1 MIHIW
6 LPTQHA
12 ALRLWQ
18 QTTQTWQTAD
28 NWQTLATLA
37 NLQTTQSAKLQACL
51 YFPSV
56 SLLTIQPTLSA
67 SQLNTLGDTGRR
79 YLFEDISIGSV
90 EDLQVKIQPT
100 STNSELPAL
109 FGLHAADI
117 HSWINA
123 ASLAGIEIIALLPD
137 FLLLPTIDPRIDTRM
152 DTSIATSTNARATE
166 TRTAETRVTPTTSAV
181 YYQDADTQLLKLHTY
196 HGMAVSFLPLVLTKL
211 PMLETLYL
219 TGFHDETVAQQLT
232 SMPNLSIASS
242 ELLPTPIKDPI
253 RHFFNFATIK
263 GKTTLAPYAK
273 VIALVTVCAL
283 LTAFMVDALRW
294 YYYNQAQKQ
303 AAILLAQQ
311 YTQWFPNE
319 PLSSKLTLQRQLSGK
334 LTTQQSATPN
344 VLQILSSIQPVL
356 QQYQLTAK
364 QLNFQNNHLQLQL
377 LSSSADSLNKAVN
390 DMVNKGIKAK
400 LGSVDAAIPAAMSSN
415 TASAVSSAVAPTSA
429 GSALAMI
436 DIELAD

>member
-28 NWQTLATLA
+28 DWQTLATLA

-67 SQLNTLGDTGRR
+67 SQLNALGDTGRR

-100 STNSELPAL
+100 ATNSELPAL

-123 ASLAGIEIIALLPD
+123 ASLAGIEIVALVPD
-137 FLLLPTIDPRIDTRM
+137 FLLLPTIDTSMNTRAI
-152 DTSIATSTNARATE
+152 S
-166 TRTAETRVTPTTSAV
+166 TTSAV

-219 TGFHDETVAQQLT
+219 TGFHDETVAQQLA

-242 ELLPTPIKDPI
+242 ELLPTPIKDPV

-273 VIALVTVCAL
+273 VIALVSVCAL

-303 AAILLAQQ
+303 AATLLAQQ
-311 YTQWFPNE
+311 YAQWFPNE

-344 VLQILSSIQPVL
+344 LLQTLSSIQPVL

-377 LSSSADSLNKAVN
+377 LSSSTDSLNKAVN

-436 DIELAD
+436 DIELAE

>member
-56 SLLTIQPTLSA
+56 NLLTIQPTLSA
-67 SQLNTLGDTGRR
+67 SQLNALGDTGRR

-90 EDLQVKIQPT
+90 EDLQVKIQPAV
-100 STNSELPAL
+100 SNSELPAL

-123 ASLAGIEIIALLPD
+123 ASLAGIEIVALVPD
-137 FLLLPTIDPRIDTRM
+137 FLLLPTIDTSMNTRA
-152 DTSIATSTNARATE
+152 I
-166 TRTAETRVTPTTSAV
+166 PTTSAV

-219 TGFHDETVAQQLT
+219 TGFHDETVAQQLA
-232 SMPNLSIASS
+232 SMPNLSIESS
-242 ELLPTPIKDPI
+242 ELLPTPIKDPV

-263 GKTTLAPYAK
+263 GKTTLAPYVK

-283 LTAFMVDALRW
+283 LTAFVVDALRW

-303 AAILLAQQ
+303 AATLLAQQ
-311 YTQWFPNE
+311 YAQWFPNE

-344 VLQILSSIQPVL
+344 VLQTLSSIQPVL

-400 LGSVDAAIPAAMSSN
+400 LGSVDAAMPAAMSSN
-415 TASAVSSAVAPTSA
+415 TASAVSSAVATTSA

>member
-28 NWQTLATLA
+28 DWQTLATLA

-56 SLLTIQPTLSA
+56 NLLTIQPTLTA
-67 SQLNTLGDTGRR
+67 SQLNALGDTGRR

-100 STNSELPAL
+100 ATNSELPAL

-123 ASLAGIEIIALLPD
+123 ASLAGIEIVALLPD
-137 FLLLPTIDPRIDTRM
+137 FLLLPTIDVRIDTRA
-152 DTSIATSTNARATE
+152 I
-166 TRTAETRVTPTTSAV
+166 PTTSAV

-219 TGFHDETVAQQLT
+219 TGFHDETVAQQLA

-242 ELLPTPIKDPI
+242 ELLPTPIKDPL

-263 GKTTLAPYAK
+263 GKTMLAPYAK
-273 VIALVTVCAL
+273 VIALVTICAL
-283 LTAFMVDALRW
+283 LTAFVVDALRW

-303 AAILLAQQ
+303 AATLLAQQ
-311 YTQWFPNE
+311 YAQWFPNE

-344 VLQILSSIQPVL
+344 LLQTLSSIQPVL
-356 QQYQLTAK
+356 QQYQMTAK

-400 LGSVDAAIPAAMSSN
+400 LGAVDAAMSSN
-415 TASAVSSAVAPTSA
+415 TASTVYSAGAPTSA

>member
-28 NWQTLATLA
+28 DWQTLATLA

-56 SLLTIQPTLSA
+56 NLLTIQPTLSA
-67 SQLNTLGDTGRR
+67 SQLNALGDTGRR

-90 EDLQVKIQPT
+90 DDLQVKIQPT
-100 STNSELPAL
+100 STNSEFPAL

-123 ASLAGIEIIALLPD
+123 ASLAGIEIIALVPD
-137 FLLLPTIDPRIDTRM
+137 FLLLPTIDTRIDTKM
-152 DTSIATSTNARATE
+152 DIRIATSTNTRATE
-166 TRTAETRVTPTTSAV
+166 TRATTSAV

-219 TGFHDETVAQQLT
+219 TGFHDETVAQQLA

-283 LTAFMVDALRW
+283 LTAFVVDALRW

-344 VLQILSSIQPVL
+344 VLQTLSSIQPVL

-400 LGSVDAAIPAAMSSN
+400 LGSVDAAMPAAMSSN

-436 DIELAD
+436 DIELAE

>member
-56 SLLTIQPTLSA
+56 SLLTIQPTLTA
-67 SQLNTLGDTGRR
+67 SQLNALGDTGRR

-100 STNSELPAL
+100 ATNSELPAL

-123 ASLAGIEIIALLPD
+123 AALAGIEIVALLPD
-137 FLLLPTIDPRIDTRM
+137 FLLLPTIDNRIDTRI
-152 DTSIATSTNARATE
+152 DTSMNTRAI
-166 TRTAETRVTPTTSAV
+166 PTTSAV
-181 YYQDADTQLLKLHTY
+181 YYQDTDTQLLKLHTY

-219 TGFHDETVAQQLT
+219 TGSHDETVAQQLT

-242 ELLPTPIKDPI
+242 ELLSTPIKDPV

-283 LTAFMVDALRW
+283 LTAFVVDALRW

-303 AAILLAQQ
+303 AATLLAQQ
-311 YTQWFPNE
+311 YAQWFPNE

-344 VLQILSSIQPVL
+344 LLQTLSSIQPVL

-429 GSALAMI
+429 GSTLAMI

>member
-67 SQLNTLGDTGRR
+67 SQLNALGDTGRR

-100 STNSELPAL
+100 ATNSELPAL

-123 ASLAGIEIIALLPD
+123 ASLAGIEIIALVPD
-137 FLLLPTIDPRIDTRM
+137 FLLLPTIDTRIDTSM
-152 DTSIATSTNARATE
+152 NTRAI
-166 TRTAETRVTPTTSAV
+166 PTTSAV

-219 TGFHDETVAQQLT
+219 TGFHDETVAQQLA
-232 SMPNLSIASS
+232 SMPNLSIESS
-242 ELLPTPIKDPI
+242 ELLPTPIKDPV

-283 LTAFMVDALRW
+283 LTAFVVDALRW

-303 AAILLAQQ
+303 ASTLLAQQ
-311 YTQWFPNE
+311 YAQWFPNE

-344 VLQILSSIQPVL
+344 VLQTLSSIQPVL

-377 LSSSADSLNKAVN
+377 LSSSADSLSKAVN
-390 DMVNKGIKAK
+390 EMVNKGIKAK
-400 LGSVDAAIPAAMSSN
+400 LGSVDAAMPAAMSSN
-415 TASAVSSAVAPTSA
+415 TASAVSSALAPTSA

>member
-28 NWQTLATLA
+28 DWQTLATLA

-67 SQLNTLGDTGRR
+67 SQLNALGDTGRR

-90 EDLQVKIQPT
+90 EDLQVKIQPAV
-100 STNSELPAL
+100 SNSELPAL

-123 ASLAGIEIIALLPD
+123 ASLAGIEIVALVPD
-137 FLLLPTIDPRIDTRM
+137 FLLLPTIDTRI
-152 DTSIATSTNARATE
+152 DTSIATSTNTKATE
-166 TRTAETRVTPTTSAV
+166 TRATTSAV

-219 TGFHDETVAQQLT
+219 TGFHDETVAQQLA

-242 ELLPTPIKDPI
+242 ELLPTPIKDPV

-273 VIALVTVCAL
+273 VIALVSVCAL
-283 LTAFMVDALRW
+283 LTAFAVDALRW

-303 AAILLAQQ
+303 AATLLAQQ
-311 YTQWFPNE
+311 YAQWFPNE
-319 PLSSKLTLQRQLSGK
+319 PLSSKLTLRRQLSGK
-334 LTTQQSATPN
+334 LTTQQSATPS
-344 VLQILSSIQPVL
+344 VLQTLSSIQPVL

-400 LGSVDAAIPAAMSSN
+400 LGSVDAAMPAAMSSN
-415 TASAVSSAVAPTSA
+415 TASAVSSALAPTSA

>member
-28 NWQTLATLA
+28 DWQTLATLA

-67 SQLNTLGDTGRR
+67 SQLNALGDTGRR

-90 EDLQVKIQPT
+90 EDLQVKIQPMV
-100 STNSELPAL
+100 SNSELPAL
-109 FGLHAADI
+109 FGLHAADV

-123 ASLAGIEIIALLPD
+123 AALAGIEIVALLPD
-137 FLLLPTIDPRIDTRM
+137 FLLLPTIDNRIDTSM
-152 DTSIATSTNARATE
+152 NTRAI
-166 TRTAETRVTPTTSAV
+166 PTTSAV
-181 YYQDADTQLLKLHTY
+181 YYQDTDTQLLKLHTY

-219 TGFHDETVAQQLT
+219 TGFHDETVIQQLA
-232 SMPNLSIASS
+232 SMPNLSVESS
-242 ELLPTPIKDPI
+242 ELLPTPIKDPV

-273 VIALVTVCAL
+273 VIVLVSVCAL
-283 LTAFMVDALRW
+283 LTTFAVDALRW

-303 AAILLAQQ
+303 AATLLAQQ
-311 YTQWFPNE
+311 YAQWFPNE
-319 PLSSKLTLQRQLSGK
+319 PLNSKLTLQRQLSGK

-344 VLQILSSIQPVL
+344 VLQTLSSIQPIL

-364 QLNFQNNHLQLQL
+364 QLNF
-377 LSSSADSLNKAVN
+377 SK
-390 DMVNKGIKAK
+390 
-400 LGSVDAAIPAAMSSN
+400 
-415 TASAVSSAVAPTSA
+415 
-429 GSALAMI
+429 
-436 DIELAD
+436 

>member
-28 NWQTLATLA
+28 DWQTLATLA

-56 SLLTIQPTLSA
+56 NLLTIQPTLTA
-67 SQLNTLGDTGRR
+67 SQLNALGDTGRR

-100 STNSELPAL
+100 ATNSELPAL

-137 FLLLPTIDPRIDTRM
+137 FLLLPTIDNRIDTRI
-152 DTSIATSTNARATE
+152 DTSIATSTNTKATE
-166 TRTAETRVTPTTSAV
+166 TRATTSAV

-219 TGFHDETVAQQLT
+219 TGFHDETVAQQLA

-242 ELLPTPIKDPI
+242 ELLPTPIKDPV

-273 VIALVTVCAL
+273 VIALVSVCAL
-283 LTAFMVDALRW
+283 LTAFAVDALRW

-303 AAILLAQQ
+303 ASTLLAQQ
-311 YTQWFPNE
+311 YAQWFPNE

-344 VLQILSSIQPVL
+344 VLQTLSSIQPVL

-377 LSSSADSLNKAVN
+377 LSSSTDSLNKAVN

-400 LGSVDAAIPAAMSSN
+400 LGSVDAAIPAAMPSN
-415 TASAVSSAVAPTSA
+415 TASAVSSAVAPTST

>member
-28 NWQTLATLA
+28 DWQTLATLA

-67 SQLNTLGDTGRR
+67 SQLNALGDTGRR
-79 YLFEDISIGSV
+79 YLFEDISIGSI
-90 EDLQVKIQPT
+90 EDLQVKIQPAV
-100 STNSELPAL
+100 SNSELPAL
-109 FGLHAADI
+109 FGLHAADM

-123 ASLAGIEIIALLPD
+123 AALAGIEIVALLPD
-137 FLLLPTIDPRIDTRM
+137 FLLLPTIDNRIDNRIDTSM
-152 DTSIATSTNARATE
+152 NT
-166 TRTAETRVTPTTSAV
+166 TAIPTTSAV
-181 YYQDADTQLLKLHTY
+181 YYQDTDTQLLKLHTY

-219 TGFHDETVAQQLT
+219 TGFHDETVIQQLA
-232 SMPNLSIASS
+232 SMPNLSVESS
-242 ELLPTPIKDPI
+242 ELLPTPIKDPV

-273 VIALVTVCAL
+273 VIVLVSVCAL
-283 LTAFMVDALRW
+283 LTTFAVDALRW

-303 AAILLAQQ
+303 ASTLLAQQ
-311 YTQWFPNE
+311 YAQWFPNE
-319 PLSSKLTLQRQLSGK
+319 PLNSKLTLQRQLSGK

-344 VLQILSSIQPVL
+344 VLQTLSSIQPIL

-377 LSSSADSLNKAVN
+377 LSSSNDSLNKAVN

-400 LGSVDAAIPAAMSSN
+400 LGSVDAAMPAAMSSN
-415 TASAVSSAVAPTSA
+415 TASAVSSAVAPNSA

>member
-28 NWQTLATLA
+28 DWQTLATLA

-56 SLLTIQPTLSA
+56 NLLTIQPTLSA
-67 SQLNTLGDTGRR
+67 SQLNALGDTGRR

-100 STNSELPAL
+100 ATNSELPAL
-109 FGLHAADI
+109 FGLHAADM

-123 ASLAGIEIIALLPD
+123 AALAGIEIVALLPD
-137 FLLLPTIDPRIDTRM
+137 FLLLPTIDNRIDTRM
-152 DTSIATSTNARATE
+152 DTSIAT
-166 TRTAETRVTPTTSAV
+166 TSAV
-181 YYQDADTQLLKLHTY
+181 YYQDTDTQLLKLHTY

-219 TGFHDETVAQQLT
+219 TGFHDETVIQQLA
-232 SMPNLSIASS
+232 SMPNLSVESS
-242 ELLPTPIKDPI
+242 ELLPTPIKDPV

-273 VIALVTVCAL
+273 VIALVIVCAL
-283 LTAFMVDALRW
+283 LTAFVVDALRW

-303 AAILLAQQ
+303 ASTLLAQQ
-311 YTQWFPNE
+311 YAQWFPNE

-344 VLQILSSIQPVL
+344 VLQTLSSIQPVL

-377 LSSSADSLNKAVN
+377 LSSSNDSLNKAVN

-400 LGSVDAAIPAAMSSN
+400 LGSVDAAMPAAMSSN
-415 TASAVSSAVAPTSA
+415 TASAVSSAVAPNSA

>member
-28 NWQTLATLA
+28 DWQTLATLA

-67 SQLNTLGDTGRR
+67 SQLNALGDTGRR

-100 STNSELPAL
+100 ATNSELPAL

-137 FLLLPTIDPRIDTRM
+137 FLLLPTIDNRIDTRI
-152 DTSIATSTNARATE
+152 DTSIATSTNTKATE
-166 TRTAETRVTPTTSAV
+166 TRATTSAV

-219 TGFHDETVAQQLT
+219 TGFHDETVAQQLA

-242 ELLPTPIKDPI
+242 ELLPTPIKDPV

-273 VIALVTVCAL
+273 VIALVSVCAL
-283 LTAFMVDALRW
+283 LTAFAVDALRW

-303 AAILLAQQ
+303 ASTLLAQQ
-311 YTQWFPNE
+311 YAQWFPNE

-344 VLQILSSIQPVL
+344 VLQTLSSIQPVL

-364 QLNFQNNHLQLQL
+364 QLSFQNNHLQLQL
-377 LSSSADSLNKAVN
+377 LSSSTDSLNKAVN

-400 LGSVDAAIPAAMSSN
+400 LGSVDAAIPTAMSSN
-415 TASAVSSAVAPTSA
+415 TASAVSSAVALTSA

>member
-28 NWQTLATLA
+28 DWQTLATLA

-67 SQLNTLGDTGRR
+67 SQLNALGDTGRR

-100 STNSELPAL
+100 ATNSELPAL

-123 ASLAGIEIIALLPD
+123 ASLAGIEIVALLPD
-137 FLLLPTIDPRIDTRM
+137 FLLLPSIDTRM
-152 DTSIATSTNARATE
+152 DTSTNTKARDSRA
-166 TRTAETRVTPTTSAV
+166 TTSAV
-181 YYQDADTQLLKLHTY
+181 YYQDADTQLLKIHTY

-219 TGFHDETVAQQLT
+219 TGFHDETVTQQLA
-232 SMPNLSIASS
+232 SMPNLSIESS
-242 ELLPTPIKDPI
+242 ELLPTPIKDPV

-273 VIALVTVCAL
+273 VIALVTICAL
-283 LTAFMVDALRW
+283 LTAFVVDALRW

-303 AAILLAQQ
+303 AATLLAQQ
-311 YTQWFPNE
+311 YAQWFPNE

-334 LTTQQSATPN
+334 LTTQQSATPS
-344 VLQILSSIQPVL
+344 VLQTLSSIQPVL

-400 LGSVDAAIPAAMSSN
+400 LGSVDAAIPAAMPSN
-415 TASAVSSAVAPTSA
+415 TASAVSSAVAPTAA

>member
-28 NWQTLATLA
+28 DWQTLATLA

-56 SLLTIQPTLSA
+56 NLLTIQPTLTA
-67 SQLNTLGDTGRR
+67 SQLNALGDTGRR

-100 STNSELPAL
+100 STNSEFPAL

-123 ASLAGIEIIALLPD
+123 ASLAGIELVALVPD
-137 FLLLPTIDPRIDTRM
+137 FLLLPTIDTRIDTRV
-152 DTSIATSTNARATE
+152 DTSINTSTNTRATE
-166 TRTAETRVTPTTSAV
+166 TRATPTTSAV

-219 TGFHDETVAQQLT
+219 TGFHDETVAQQLA
-232 SMPNLSIASS
+232 SMPNLSIESS
-242 ELLPTPIKDPI
+242 ELLPTSIKDPV

-303 AAILLAQQ
+303 AATLLAQQ
-311 YTQWFPNE
+311 YAQWFPNE
-319 PLSSKLTLQRQLSGK
+319 PLNSKLTLQRQLSGK

-344 VLQILSSIQPVL
+344 LLQTLSSIQPVL

-415 TASAVSSAVAPTSA
+415 TASAVSSAVAPTST
-429 GSALAMI
+429 GSTLAMI
-436 DIELAD
+436 DIELTD

>member
-28 NWQTLATLA
+28 DWQTLATLA

-67 SQLNTLGDTGRR
+67 SQLNALGDTGRR

-100 STNSELPAL
+100 VSNSELPAL

-137 FLLLPTIDPRIDTRM
+137 FLLLPTIDTSMNTRA
-152 DTSIATSTNARATE
+152 I
-166 TRTAETRVTPTTSAV
+166 PTTSAV

-219 TGFHDETVAQQLT
+219 TGFHDETVIQQLA
-232 SMPNLSIASS
+232 SMPNLSVESS
-242 ELLPTPIKDPI
+242 ELLPTPIKDPV

-273 VIALVTVCAL
+273 VIVLVSVCAL
-283 LTAFMVDALRW
+283 LTAFVVDALRW

-303 AAILLAQQ
+303 ASTLLAQQ
-311 YTQWFPNE
+311 YAQWFPNE

-344 VLQILSSIQPVL
+344 LLQTLSSIQPVL

-377 LSSSADSLNKAVN
+377 LSSSADSLSKAVN
-390 DMVNKGIKAK
+390 EMVNKGIKAK
-400 LGSVDAAIPAAMSSN
+400 LGSVDAAMPAAMSSN
-415 TASAVSSAVAPTSA
+415 TASAVSSALAPTSA

>member
-28 NWQTLATLA
+28 DWQTLATLA

-56 SLLTIQPTLSA
+56 NLLTIQPTLTA
-67 SQLNTLGDTGRR
+67 SQLNALGDTGRR

-90 EDLQVKIQPT
+90 EDLQVKIQPAV
-100 STNSELPAL
+100 TNSELPAL

-123 ASLAGIEIIALLPD
+123 ASLAGIEIVALLPD
-137 FLLLPTIDPRIDTRM
+137 FLLLPTIDTRIDTSM
-152 DTSIATSTNARATE
+152 NTRAIS
-166 TRTAETRVTPTTSAV
+166 TTSAV

-219 TGFHDETVAQQLT
+219 TGFHDETVAQQLA

-242 ELLPTPIKDPI
+242 ELLPTPIKDPV

-283 LTAFMVDALRW
+283 LTAFVVDALRW

-344 VLQILSSIQPVL
+344 VLQTLSSIQPVL

-377 LSSSADSLNKAVN
+377 LSSSNDSLNKAVN

-436 DIELAD
+436 DIELAE

>member
-28 NWQTLATLA
+28 DWQTLATLA

-56 SLLTIQPTLSA
+56 NLLTIQPTLTA
-67 SQLNTLGDTGRR
+67 SQLNALGDTGRR

-90 EDLQVKIQPT
+90 EDLQVKIQPAVR
-100 STNSELPAL
+100 NSELPAL

-123 ASLAGIEIIALLPD
+123 AALAGIEIIALLPD
-137 FLLLPTIDPRIDTRM
+137 FLLLPTIDNRIDTSM
-152 DTSIATSTNARATE
+152 NTRAI
-166 TRTAETRVTPTTSAV
+166 PTTSAV
-181 YYQDADTQLLKLHTY
+181 YYQDTDTQLLKLHTY

-219 TGFHDETVAQQLT
+219 TGFHHETVIQQLA
-232 SMPNLSIASS
+232 SMPNLSVESS
-242 ELLPTPIKDPI
+242 ELLPTPIKDPV

-273 VIALVTVCAL
+273 VIALVSVCAL

-303 AAILLAQQ
+303 AATLLAQQ
-311 YTQWFPNE
+311 YAQWFPNE

-344 VLQILSSIQPVL
+344 LLQTLSSIQPVL

-377 LSSSADSLNKAVN
+377 LSSSTDSLNKAVN

>member
-100 STNSELPAL
+100 ATNSELPAL

-123 ASLAGIEIIALLPD
+123 ASLAGIEIVALLPD
-137 FLLLPTIDPRIDTRM
+137 FLLLPTIDTRIDTSM
-152 DTSIATSTNARATE
+152 NTRAIS
-166 TRTAETRVTPTTSAV
+166 TTSAV

-219 TGFHDETVAQQLT
+219 TGFHDETVAQQLA
-232 SMPNLSIASS
+232 SMPNLSIESS
-242 ELLPTPIKDPI
+242 ELLPTPIKDPV

-283 LTAFMVDALRW
+283 LTAFVVDALRW

-303 AAILLAQQ
+303 AATLLAQQ
-311 YTQWFPNE
+311 YAQWFPNE
-319 PLSSKLTLQRQLSGK
+319 PLNSKLTLQRQLSGK

-344 VLQILSSIQPVL
+344 VLQTLSSIQPVL

-400 LGSVDAAIPAAMSSN
+400 LGSVDAAMPAAMSSN

>member
-28 NWQTLATLA
+28 DWQTLATLA

-56 SLLTIQPTLSA
+56 NLLTIQPTLSA
-67 SQLNTLGDTGRR
+67 SQLNALGDTGRR

-100 STNSELPAL
+100 ATNSELPAL
-109 FGLHAADI
+109 FGLHAADM

-123 ASLAGIEIIALLPD
+123 AALAGIEIIALLPE
-137 FLLLPTIDPRIDTRM
+137 FLLLPTIDTRI
-152 DTSIATSTNARATE
+152 DTSIATSTNTKARDSRATE
-166 TRTAETRVTPTTSAV
+166 TRATPTTSAV

-219 TGFHDETVAQQLT
+219 TGFHDETVIQQLA
-232 SMPNLSIASS
+232 SMPNLSVESS
-242 ELLPTPIKDPI
+242 ELLPTPIKDPV

-263 GKTTLAPYAK
+263 GKTTLAPYTK
-273 VIALVTVCAL
+273 VIVLVSVCAL
-283 LTAFMVDALRW
+283 LTTFAVDALRW

-303 AAILLAQQ
+303 AATLLAQQ
-311 YTQWFPNE
+311 YAQWFPNE
-319 PLSSKLTLQRQLSGK
+319 PLNSKLTLQRQLSGK

-344 VLQILSSIQPVL
+344 VLQTLSSIQPIL

-377 LSSSADSLNKAVN
+377 LSSSNDSLNKAVN

-400 LGSVDAAIPAAMSSN
+400 LGSVDAAMPAAMSSN
-415 TASAVSSAVAPTSA
+415 TASAVSSAVAPNSA

>member
-28 NWQTLATLA
+28 DWQTLATLA

-56 SLLTIQPTLSA
+56 SLLTIQPTLTA
-67 SQLNTLGDTGRR
+67 SQLNALGDTGRR

-100 STNSELPAL
+100 ATNSELPAL

-123 ASLAGIEIIALLPD
+123 ASLAGIELVALVPD
-137 FLLLPTIDPRIDTRM
+137 FLLLPTIDTRIDTRV
-152 DTSIATSTNARATE
+152 DTSINTSTNMRN
-166 TRTAETRVTPTTSAV
+166 AETRATPTTSAV

-219 TGFHDETVAQQLT
+219 TGFHDETVAQQLA

-242 ELLPTPIKDPI
+242 ELLPTPIKDPV

-283 LTAFMVDALRW
+283 LTAFVVDALRW

-303 AAILLAQQ
+303 AATLLAQQ
-311 YTQWFPNE
+311 YAQWFPNE
-319 PLSSKLTLQRQLSGK
+319 PLSSKLTLRRQLSGK

-344 VLQILSSIQPVL
+344 LLQTLSSIQPVL

-400 LGSVDAAIPAAMSSN
+400 LGSVDAAMPAAMSSN

>member
-1 MIHIW
+1 VIHIW

-28 NWQTLATLA
+28 DWQTLATLA

-67 SQLNTLGDTGRR
+67 SQLNALGDTGRR

-100 STNSELPAL
+100 ATNSELPAL

-137 FLLLPTIDPRIDTRM
+137 FLLLPTIDTRI
-152 DTSIATSTNARATE
+152 DTSIATSTNTKATE
-166 TRTAETRVTPTTSAV
+166 TRATTSAV

-219 TGFHDETVAQQLT
+219 TGFHDETVAQQLA

-242 ELLPTPIKDPI
+242 ELLPTPIKDPV

-273 VIALVTVCAL
+273 VIALVSVCAL
-283 LTAFMVDALRW
+283 LTAFAVDALRW

-303 AAILLAQQ
+303 ASTLLAQQ
-311 YTQWFPNE
+311 YAQWFPNE

-344 VLQILSSIQPVL
+344 VLQTLSSIQPVL

-364 QLNFQNNHLQLQL
+364 QLSFQNNHLQLQL
-377 LSSSADSLNKAVN
+377 LSSSTDSLNKAVN

-400 LGSVDAAIPAAMSSN
+400 LGSVDAAIPTAMSSN
-415 TASAVSSAVAPTSA
+415 TASAVSSAVALTSA

>member
-28 NWQTLATLA
+28 DWQTLATLA

-56 SLLTIQPTLSA
+56 NLLTIQPTLTA
-67 SQLNTLGDTGRR
+67 SQLNALGDTGRR

-90 EDLQVKIQPT
+90 EDLQVKIQPAV
-100 STNSELPAL
+100 TNSELPAL

-123 ASLAGIEIIALLPD
+123 AALAGIEIVALLPD
-137 FLLLPTIDPRIDTRM
+137 FLLLPTIDTRIDTRI
-152 DTSIATSTNARATE
+152 DTSIATSTNTKVIE
-166 TRTAETRVTPTTSAV
+166 TRATPTTSAV

-219 TGFHDETVAQQLT
+219 TGFHDETVIQQLA
-232 SMPNLSIASS
+232 SMPNLSVESS
-242 ELLPTPIKDPI
+242 ELLPTPIKDPV

-273 VIALVTVCAL
+273 VIVLVSVCAL
-283 LTAFMVDALRW
+283 LTTFAVDALRW

-303 AAILLAQQ
+303 AATLLAQQ
-311 YTQWFPNE
+311 YAQWFPNE
-319 PLSSKLTLQRQLSGK
+319 PLNSKLTLQRQLSGK

-344 VLQILSSIQPVL
+344 VLQTLSSIQPIL

-377 LSSSADSLNKAVN
+377 LSSSNDSLNKAVN

-400 LGSVDAAIPAAMSSN
+400 LGSVDAAMPAAMSSN
-415 TASAVSSAVAPTSA
+415 TASAVSSAVAPNSA

>member
-56 SLLTIQPTLSA
+56 NLLTIQPTLSA
-67 SQLNTLGDTGRR
+67 SQLNALGDAGRR

-100 STNSELPAL
+100 TTNSELPAL

-123 ASLAGIEIIALLPD
+123 ASLAGIEIIALVPD
-137 FLLLPTIDPRIDTRM
+137 FLLLPTIDPRIDT
-152 DTSIATSTNARATE
+152 SIATSTNAKATE
-166 TRTAETRVTPTTSAV
+166 TRATTSAV

-219 TGFHDETVAQQLT
+219 TGFHDETVAQQLA

-242 ELLPTPIKDPI
+242 ELLPTPIKDPV

-283 LTAFMVDALRW
+283 LTAFVVDALRW

-303 AAILLAQQ
+303 AATLLAQQ
-311 YTQWFPNE
+311 YAQWFPNE

-334 LTTQQSATPN
+334 LTTQQSATPS
-344 VLQILSSIQPVL
+344 VLETLSSIQPVL

-429 GSALAMI
+429 GSTLAMI
-436 DIELAD
+436 DIELAE

>member
-28 NWQTLATLA
+28 DWQTLATLA

-67 SQLNTLGDTGRR
+67 SQLNALGDTGRR

-100 STNSELPAL
+100 ATNSELPAL
-109 FGLHAADI
+109 FGLHAADV

-123 ASLAGIEIIALLPD
+123 AALAGIEIVALLPD
-137 FLLLPTIDPRIDTRM
+137 FLLLPTIDNRIDTRIDNRI
-152 DTSIATSTNARATE
+152 DTSMNTRAI
-166 TRTAETRVTPTTSAV
+166 PTTSAV

-219 TGFHDETVAQQLT
+219 TGFHDETVAQQLA
-232 SMPNLSIASS
+232 SMPNLSIESS
-242 ELLPTPIKDPI
+242 ELLPTPIKDPV

-273 VIALVTVCAL
+273 VIFLVTVCAL
-283 LTAFMVDALRW
+283 LTAFVVDALRW

-303 AAILLAQQ
+303 AATLLAQQ
-311 YTQWFPNE
+311 YAQWFPNE

-344 VLQILSSIQPVL
+344 LLQTLSSIQPVL
-356 QQYQLTAK
+356 QQYQLTAR

-377 LSSSADSLNKAVN
+377 LSSSNDSLNKAVN

-400 LGSVDAAIPAAMSSN
+400 LGSVDAAMPAAMSSN

-429 GSALAMI
+429 SSALAMI

>member
-28 NWQTLATLA
+28 DWQTLATLA

-56 SLLTIQPTLSA
+56 SLLTIQPTLTA
-67 SQLNTLGDTGRR
+67 SQLNALGDTGRR

-90 EDLQVKIQPT
+90 EDLQVKIQPAV
-100 STNSELPAL
+100 SNSELPAL

-123 ASLAGIEIIALLPD
+123 ASLAGIEIVALLPD
-137 FLLLPTIDPRIDTRM
+137 FLLLPTIDTRI
-152 DTSIATSTNARATE
+152 DTSIATGTNTRAT
-166 TRTAETRVTPTTSAV
+166 ETRVTPTTSAV

-219 TGFHDETVAQQLT
+219 TGFHDETVAQQLA
-232 SMPNLSIASS
+232 SMPNLSIESS
-242 ELLPTPIKDPI
+242 ELLPTPIKDPV

-273 VIALVTVCAL
+273 VIALITVCAL
-283 LTAFMVDALRW
+283 LTAFVVDALRW

-303 AAILLAQQ
+303 AATLLAQQ
-311 YTQWFPNE
+311 YAQWFPNE

-334 LTTQQSATPN
+334 LTTQQSATPS
-344 VLQILSSIQPVL
+344 VLQTLSSIQPVL

-400 LGSVDAAIPAAMSSN
+400 LGSVDAAMPAAMSSN

-429 GSALAMI
+429 SSALAMI

>member
-28 NWQTLATLA
+28 DWQTLATLA

-56 SLLTIQPTLSA
+56 NLLTIQPTLTA
-67 SQLNTLGDTGRR
+67 SQLNALGDTGRR

-100 STNSELPAL
+100 ATNSELPAL

-123 ASLAGIEIIALLPD
+123 AALAGIEIVALLPD
-137 FLLLPTIDPRIDTRM
+137 FLLLPTIDNRIDTSM
-152 DTSIATSTNARATE
+152 NTRAI
-166 TRTAETRVTPTTSAV
+166 PTTSAV

-219 TGFHDETVAQQLT
+219 TGFHDETVAQQLA
-232 SMPNLSIASS
+232 SMPNLSIESS
-242 ELLPTPIKDPI
+242 ELLPTPIKDPV

-273 VIALVTVCAL
+273 VIVLVSVCAL
-283 LTAFMVDALRW
+283 LTTFVVDALRW

-303 AAILLAQQ
+303 AATLLAQQ
-311 YTQWFPNE
+311 YAQWFPNE
-319 PLSSKLTLQRQLSGK
+319 PLNSKLTLQRQLSGK

-344 VLQILSSIQPVL
+344 VLQTLSSIQPVL

-400 LGSVDAAIPAAMSSN
+400 LGSVDAAMPAAMSSN
-415 TASAVSSAVAPTSA
+415 TTSAVSSAVAPTSA

>member
-1 MIHIW
+1 VIHIW

-28 NWQTLATLA
+28 DWQTLATLA

-56 SLLTIQPTLSA
+56 NLLTIQPTLTA
-67 SQLNTLGDTGRR
+67 SQLNALGDTGRR

-90 EDLQVKIQPT
+90 EDLQVKIQPAV
-100 STNSELPAL
+100 TNSELPAL

-137 FLLLPTIDPRIDTRM
+137 FLLLPTIDTRIDTKM
-152 DTSIATSTNARATE
+152 DTRIATSTNTRATE
-166 TRTAETRVTPTTSAV
+166 TRATTSAV

-219 TGFHDETVAQQLT
+219 MGFHDETVAQQLA

-242 ELLPTPIKDPI
+242 ELLPTPIKDPV

-273 VIALVTVCAL
+273 VITLVTICAL
-283 LTAFMVDALRW
+283 LTAFVVDALRW

-303 AAILLAQQ
+303 AATLLAQQ
-311 YTQWFPNE
+311 YAQWFPNE

-334 LTTQQSATPN
+334 LTTQQSATPS
-344 VLQILSSIQPVL
+344 VLQTLSSIQPVL

-400 LGSVDAAIPAAMSSN
+400 LGSVDAAMPAAMSSN

-436 DIELAD
+436 DIELAE

>member
-56 SLLTIQPTLSA
+56 NLLTIQPTLSA
-67 SQLNTLGDTGRR
+67 SQLNALGDAGRR

-100 STNSELPAL
+100 ATNSELPAL

-123 ASLAGIEIIALLPD
+123 ASLAGIEIVALLPD
-137 FLLLPTIDPRIDTRM
+137 FLLLPTIDTRIDTSM
-152 DTSIATSTNARATE
+152 NTRAIS
-166 TRTAETRVTPTTSAV
+166 TTSAV
-181 YYQDADTQLLKLHTY
+181 YYQDADTQLLKLNTY

-219 TGFHDETVAQQLT
+219 TGFHDETVAQQLA

-242 ELLPTPIKDPI
+242 ELLPTPIKDPV

-273 VIALVTVCAL
+273 VIALVSVFAL
-283 LTAFMVDALRW
+283 LTAFVVDALRW

-303 AAILLAQQ
+303 AATLLAQQ

-344 VLQILSSIQPVL
+344 VLQTLSSIQPVL

-436 DIELAD
+436 DIELAE

>member
-28 NWQTLATLA
+28 DWQTLATLA

-56 SLLTIQPTLSA
+56 NLLTIQPTLTA
-67 SQLNTLGDTGRR
+67 SQLNALGDTGRR

-90 EDLQVKIQPT
+90 EDLQVKIQPAV
-100 STNSELPAL
+100 TNSELPAL

-123 ASLAGIEIIALLPD
+123 ASLAGIEIVALLPD
-137 FLLLPTIDPRIDTRM
+137 FLLLPTIDTRIDTSM
-152 DTSIATSTNARATE
+152 NTRAIS
-166 TRTAETRVTPTTSAV
+166 TTSAV
-181 YYQDADTQLLKLHTY
+181 YYQDADTQLLKLNTY

-219 TGFHDETVAQQLT
+219 TGFHDETVAQQLA

-242 ELLPTPIKDPI
+242 ELLPTPIKDPV

-273 VIALVTVCAL
+273 VIALVSVCAL
-283 LTAFMVDALRW
+283 LTAFVVDALRW

-303 AAILLAQQ
+303 ASTLLAQQ
-311 YTQWFPNE
+311 YAQWFPNE

-344 VLQILSSIQPVL
+344 VLQTLSSIQPVL

-400 LGSVDAAIPAAMSSN
+400 LGSVDAAMPAAMSSN
-415 TASAVSSAVAPTSA
+415 TASAVPSAVAPTSA

-436 DIELAD
+436 DIELAE

>member
-28 NWQTLATLA
+28 DWQTLATLA

-67 SQLNTLGDTGRR
+67 SQLNALGDTGRR
-79 YLFEDISIGSV
+79 YLFEDISIASV

-100 STNSELPAL
+100 ATNSELPAL

-137 FLLLPTIDPRIDTRM
+137 FLLLPTINTRM
-152 DTSIATSTNARATE
+152 DTRAIS
-166 TRTAETRVTPTTSAV
+166 TTSAV

-196 HGMAVSFLPLVLTKL
+196 YGMAISFLPLVLTKL

-219 TGFHDETVAQQLT
+219 TGFHDETVAQQLA
-232 SMPNLSIASS
+232 SMPNLSIESS
-242 ELLPTPIKDPI
+242 ELLPTPIKDPV

-273 VIALVTVCAL
+273 VIALITVCAL
-283 LTAFMVDALRW
+283 LTAFVVDALRW

-303 AAILLAQQ
+303 ATTLLAQQ
-311 YTQWFPNE
+311 YAQWFPNE

-344 VLQILSSIQPVL
+344 LLQTLSSIQPVL

-400 LGSVDAAIPAAMSSN
+400 LGSVDAAMPAAMSSN

>member
-56 SLLTIQPTLSA
+56 NLLTIQPTLSA
-67 SQLNTLGDTGRR
+67 SQLNALGDTGRR

-100 STNSELPAL
+100 TTNSELPAL

-123 ASLAGIEIIALLPD
+123 ASLAGIEIIALVPD
-137 FLLLPTIDPRIDTRM
+137 FLLLPTIDPRIDT
-152 DTSIATSTNARATE
+152 SIATSTNAKATE
-166 TRTAETRVTPTTSAV
+166 TRATTSAV

-219 TGFHDETVAQQLT
+219 TGFHDETVAQQLA

-242 ELLPTPIKDPI
+242 ELLPTPIKDPV

-283 LTAFMVDALRW
+283 LTAFVVDALRW

-303 AAILLAQQ
+303 AATLLAQQ
-311 YTQWFPNE
+311 YAQWFPNE

-334 LTTQQSATPN
+334 LTTQQSATPS
-344 VLQILSSIQPVL
+344 VLETLSSIQPVL

>member
-28 NWQTLATLA
+28 DWQTLATLA

-56 SLLTIQPTLSA
+56 NLLTIQPTLTA
-67 SQLNTLGDTGRR
+67 SQLTALGDTGRR

-100 STNSELPAL
+100 ATNSELPAL

-123 ASLAGIEIIALLPD
+123 ASLAGIEIVALLPD
-137 FLLLPTIDPRIDTRM
+137 FLLLPTIDTRIDTSM
-152 DTSIATSTNARATE
+152 NTRAIS
-166 TRTAETRVTPTTSAV
+166 TTSAV

-219 TGFHDETVAQQLT
+219 TGFHDETVAQQLA

-242 ELLPTPIKDPI
+242 ELLPTPIKDPV

-273 VIALVTVCAL
+273 VIALITVCAL
-283 LTAFMVDALRW
+283 LTAFVVDALRW

-303 AAILLAQQ
+303 AATLLAQQ
-311 YTQWFPNE
+311 YAQWFPNE

-334 LTTQQSATPN
+334 LTTQQSATPS
-344 VLQILSSIQPVL
+344 VLETLSSIQPVL

-429 GSALAMI
+429 GSTLAMI
-436 DIELAD
+436 DIELAE

>member
-28 NWQTLATLA
+28 DWQTLATLA

-56 SLLTIQPTLSA
+56 NLLTIQPTLSA
-67 SQLNTLGDTGRR
+67 SQLNALGDTGRR

-100 STNSELPAL
+100 ATNSELPAL
-109 FGLHAADI
+109 FGLHAADM

-123 ASLAGIEIIALLPD
+123 ASLAGIEIVALVPD
-137 FLLLPTIDPRIDTRM
+137 FLLLPTIDTRIDNTNTR
-152 DTSIATSTNARATE
+152 DTE
-166 TRTAETRVTPTTSAV
+166 TRATPTTSAV

-196 HGMAVSFLPLVLTKL
+196 QGMAVSFLPLVLTKL

-219 TGFHDETVAQQLT
+219 TGFHDETVAQQLA
-232 SMPNLSIASS
+232 SMPNLSIESS
-242 ELLPTPIKDPI
+242 ELLPTPIKDPV

-283 LTAFMVDALRW
+283 LTAFVVDALRW

-303 AAILLAQQ
+303 ASTLLAQQ
-311 YTQWFPNE
+311 YAQWFPNE

-344 VLQILSSIQPVL
+344 VLQTLSSIQPVL

-377 LSSSADSLNKAVN
+377 LSSSTDSLNKAVN

-436 DIELAD
+436 DIELAE

>member
-28 NWQTLATLA
+28 DWQTLATLA

-67 SQLNTLGDTGRR
+67 SQLNALGDTGRR

-100 STNSELPAL
+100 ATNSELPAL
-109 FGLHAADI
+109 FGLHAADM

-123 ASLAGIEIIALLPD
+123 ASLAGIEIVALVPD
-137 FLLLPTIDPRIDTRM
+137 FLLLPTIDTSMNTRA
-152 DTSIATSTNARATE
+152 I
-166 TRTAETRVTPTTSAV
+166 PTTSAV
-181 YYQDADTQLLKLHTY
+181 YYQDTDTQLLKLHTY

-232 SMPNLSIASS
+232 SMPNLSIESS
-242 ELLPTPIKDPI
+242 ELLPTPIKDPV

-273 VIALVTVCAL
+273 VIALITVCAL
-283 LTAFMVDALRW
+283 LTAFVVDALRW

-303 AAILLAQQ
+303 AATLLAQQ
-311 YTQWFPNE
+311 YAQWFPNE

-344 VLQILSSIQPVL
+344 VLQTLSSIQPVL

-436 DIELAD
+436 DIELAE

>member
-1 MIHIW
+1 VIHIW

-28 NWQTLATLA
+28 DWPTLATLA

-56 SLLTIQPTLSA
+56 NLLTIQPNLST
-67 SQLNTLGDTGRR
+67 SQLNALGDTGRR

-123 ASLAGIEIIALLPD
+123 ASLAGIEIGALVPD
-137 FLLLPTIDPRIDTRM
+137 FLLLPTID
-152 DTSIATSTNARATE
+152 TSIATGTNTRAT
-166 TRTAETRVTPTTSAV
+166 ETRVTPTTSAV

-219 TGFHDETVAQQLT
+219 TGFHDETVAQQLA
-232 SMPNLSIASS
+232 SMPNLSIESS
-242 ELLPTPIKDPI
+242 ELLPTPIKDPV

-273 VIALVTVCAL
+273 VIALITVCAL
-283 LTAFMVDALRW
+283 LTAFVVDALRW

-303 AAILLAQQ
+303 AATLLAQQ
-311 YTQWFPNE
+311 YAQWFPNE

-334 LTTQQSATPN
+334 LTTQQSATPS
-344 VLQILSSIQPVL
+344 VLQTLSSIQPVL

-400 LGSVDAAIPAAMSSN
+400 LGSVDAALPATISSN
-415 TASAVSSAVAPTSA
+415 TASAVSSAVASTSA

-436 DIELAD
+436 DVELAD

>member
-28 NWQTLATLA
+28 DWQTLATLA

-56 SLLTIQPTLSA
+56 NLLTIQPTLTA
-67 SQLNTLGDTGRR
+67 SQLNALGDTGRR

-90 EDLQVKIQPT
+90 EDLQVKIQPAV
-100 STNSELPAL
+100 SNSELPAL

-123 ASLAGIEIIALLPD
+123 ASLAGIEIIALVPD
-137 FLLLPTIDPRIDTRM
+137 FLLLPTIDTSMNTRA
-152 DTSIATSTNARATE
+152 I
-166 TRTAETRVTPTTSAV
+166 PTTSAV

-219 TGFHDETVAQQLT
+219 TGFHDETVAQQLA
-232 SMPNLSIASS
+232 SMPNLSIESS
-242 ELLPTPIKDPI
+242 ELLPTPIKDPV

-273 VIALVTVCAL
+273 VIALVIVCAL
-283 LTAFMVDALRW
+283 LTAFVVDALRW

-303 AAILLAQQ
+303 AATLLAQQ
-311 YTQWFPNE
+311 YAQWFPNE

-334 LTTQQSATPN
+334 LTTQQSATPS
-344 VLQILSSIQPVL
+344 VLQTLSSIQPVL

-400 LGSVDAAIPAAMSSN
+400 LGSVDAAIPAAMPSN
-415 TASAVSSAVAPTSA
+415 TASAVSSAVAPTST

>member
-28 NWQTLATLA
+28 DWQTLATLA

-67 SQLNTLGDTGRR
+67 SQLNALGDTGRR

-100 STNSELPAL
+100 ATNSELPAL

-137 FLLLPTIDPRIDTRM
+137 FLLLPTIDNRIDTRI
-152 DTSIATSTNARATE
+152 DTSIATSTNTKATE
-166 TRTAETRVTPTTSAV
+166 TRATTSAV

-219 TGFHDETVAQQLT
+219 TGFHDETVAQQLA

-242 ELLPTPIKDPI
+242 ELLPTPIKDPV

-273 VIALVTVCAL
+273 VIALVSVCAL
-283 LTAFMVDALRW
+283 LTAFAVDALRW

-303 AAILLAQQ
+303 AATLLAQQ
-311 YTQWFPNE
+311 YAQWFPNE

-344 VLQILSSIQPVL
+344 VLQTLSSIQPVL

-364 QLNFQNNHLQLQL
+364 QLSFQNNHLQLQL
-377 LSSSADSLNKAVN
+377 LSSSTDSLNKAVN

-400 LGSVDAAIPAAMSSN
+400 LGSVDAAIPTAMSSN
-415 TASAVSSAVAPTSA
+415 TASAVSSAVALTSA

>member
-28 NWQTLATLA
+28 DWQTLATLA

-67 SQLNTLGDTGRR
+67 SQLNALGDTGRR

-90 EDLQVKIQPT
+90 EDLQVKVQPMV
-100 STNSELPAL
+100 SNSELPAL
-109 FGLHAADI
+109 FGLHAADV

-123 ASLAGIEIIALLPD
+123 AALAGIEIVALLPD
-137 FLLLPTIDPRIDTRM
+137 FLLLPTIDNRIDTSM
-152 DTSIATSTNARATE
+152 NTRAI
-166 TRTAETRVTPTTSAV
+166 PTTSAV
-181 YYQDADTQLLKLHTY
+181 YYQDTDTQLLKLHTY

-219 TGFHDETVAQQLT
+219 TGFHDETVIQQLA
-232 SMPNLSIASS
+232 SMPNLSVESS
-242 ELLPTPIKDPI
+242 ELLPTPIKDPV

-273 VIALVTVCAL
+273 VIALVSVCAL
-283 LTAFMVDALRW
+283 LTAFVVDALRW

-303 AAILLAQQ
+303 ASTLLAQQ

-334 LTTQQSATPN
+334 LTTQQSATPS
-344 VLQILSSIQPVL
+344 VLETLSSIQPVL

-429 GSALAMI
+429 GSTLAMI
-436 DIELAD
+436 DIELAE

>member
-28 NWQTLATLA
+28 DWQTLATLA

-56 SLLTIQPTLSA
+56 NLLTIQPTLSA

-100 STNSELPAL
+100 ATNSELPAL

-123 ASLAGIEIIALLPD
+123 ASLAGIEISALVPD
-137 FLLLPTIDPRIDTRM
+137 FLLLPTIDTRIDTRV
-152 DTSIATSTNARATE
+152 DTSINTSTNTRATE
-166 TRTAETRVTPTTSAV
+166 TRATPTTSAV

-219 TGFHDETVAQQLT
+219 TGFHDETVAQQLA
-232 SMPNLSIASS
+232 SMPNLSIESS
-242 ELLPTPIKDPI
+242 ELLPTPIKDPV

-303 AAILLAQQ
+303 AATLLAQQ
-311 YTQWFPNE
+311 YAQWFPNE

-344 VLQILSSIQPVL
+344 LLQTLSSIQPVL

-390 DMVNKGIKAK
+390 EMVNKGIKAK